1 MRVISKFAEYVGY
14 RVFHGEKFHE
24 WRCPNRKCGFS
35 VSEDYAFC
43 PYCGQKI
50 KFQKPPKVKMIRVVA
65 GAGYQGAM
73 ERIKENGF
81 RTQSNGT
88 A

>member
-1 MRVISKFAEYVGY
+1 MRIISKFAEYVGY
-14 RVFHGEKFHE
+14 RVFREEKIHE
-24 WRCPNRKCGFS
+24 WRCPNKKCGLS

-65 GAGYQGAM
+65 GAGYRGAM
-73 ERIKENGF
+73 ERIMENGF
-81 RTQSNGT
+81 RT
-88 A
+88 